1 MRTIY
6 HIVPVDQWDAASTQP
21 YRATSLAS
29 EGFIH
34 CSNRDQLARVANLF
48 YADQPALLVLSLQV
62 EKLSSPVRDE
72 DIGNGER
79 FPHVYGPINRE
90 AIIATEPM
98 KRDADA
104 RWIL

>member
-6 HIVPVDQWDAASTQP
+6 HIVPVEQWDAASAQP
-21 YRATSLAS
+21 YRAASLAS

-48 YADQPALLVLSLQV
+48 YAGQAALLILCVQV
-62 EKLSSPVRDE
+62 DQLSSPVRDE

-90 AIIATEPM
+90 AIIATESM
-98 KRDADA
+98 KRDTNG
-104 RWIL
+104 RWVF